1 MTPSLNEENP
11 LLVILLFVLA
21 GIGAILGGMI
31 VSWILR
37 PNRPNPEKNTTYEC
51 GEDTLGSAWIQFNIR
66 FYVIALIFLIFD
78 VEIIFLFPWAT
89 VLGNADMARDAHAW
103 PIMAF
108 LEIVFFT
115 IVLLAGLIYLWANG
129 DLGWV
134 KPTPILPNAPQQVP
148 NDIYAKINEQYA
160 GSKAPVIQ

>member
-1 MTPSLNEENP
+1 
-11 LLVILLFVLA
+11 
-21 GIGAILGGMI
+21 
-31 VSWILR
+31 
-37 PNRPNPEKNTTYEC
+37 
-51 GEDTLGSAWIQFNIR
+51 
-66 FYVIALIFLIFD
+66 
-78 VEIIFLFPWAT
+78 
-89 VLGNADMARDAHAW
+89 
-103 PIMAF
+103 MAF

-160 GSKAPVIQ
+160 GAKAPVIQ